1 MRTEKGTGVKSSYT
15 YDALGRLTGF
25 VSSDGQ
31 SESYRYDAAGNMLE
45 KQRNNRKIAM
55 TYDAANRLRTMESGG
70 KTLRYAY
77 DGSGNLLQKTL
88 GNRVDSYSYD
98 AYNRLV
104 SYRGYDGYRQRYSY
118 SAAGH
123 LTKKETQGSGNRR
136 TLEEIVCGDGKKAAS
151 SDGEDEDDLDPYGGA
166 ATSAQAAPAPSAAAQ
181 QVTSY
186 VYDITAPYYAVL
198 TETTEGATVS
208 YDYGLERLAAHSES
222 FWASRKTEY
231 LYDGRGSVAL
241 EYSYNNSWYTLGG
254 ALSPGETVSRRYTPF
269 GEPLAGG
276 ASRLS
281 RNGTYYGYNGE
292 SYDPATGMLNL
303 RARQYEPA
311 QMRFS
316 QAAPLSAQ
324 DRLGMLGKCPANPPL
339 EQRKKWPSAT

>member
-1 MRTEKGTGVKSSYT
+1 M
-15 YDALGRLTGF
+15 
-25 VSSDGQ
+25 
-31 SESYRYDAAGNMLE
+31 
-45 KQRNNRKIAM
+45 
-55 TYDAANRLRTMESGG
+55 
-70 KTLRYAY
+70 
-77 DGSGNLLQKTL
+77 
-88 GNRVDSYSYD
+88 
-98 AYNRLV
+98 
-104 SYRGYDGYRQRYSY
+104 
-118 SAAGH
+118 
-123 LTKKETQGSGNRR
+123 
-136 TLEEIVCGDGKKAAS
+136 CGDGDKQAAE
-151 SDGEDEDDLDPYGGA
+151 GEDDEDDPDPYGGA
-166 ATSAQAAPAPSAAAQ
+166 ATSAQAAPAPSAAAR

-186 VYDITAPYYAVL
+186 VYDITAPYYEVL

-208 YDYGLERLAAHSES
+208 YDYGLERLAAHSAD

-276 ASRLS
+276 ASPLS
-281 RNGTYYGYNGE
+281 RNGMYYGYNGE

-339 EQRKKWPSAT
+339 EQRKKWPSHLRLSKNPGVDQGPQPLMFHPALTTQGELPRRGKRRPPGGVCVRTDKNPEGFVLCGFCRPGAMREAKPVKVRKSGVQPLFRKSHIFQGVTF

>member
-1 MRTEKGTGVKSSYT
+1 M
-15 YDALGRLTGF
+15 
-25 VSSDGQ
+25 
-31 SESYRYDAAGNMLE
+31 
-45 KQRNNRKIAM
+45 
-55 TYDAANRLRTMESGG
+55 LRTGSGPWRAGG

-151 SDGEDEDDLDPYGGA
+151 SDGEDDEDDPDPYGGA
-166 ATSAQAAPAPSAAAQ
+166 ATSAQAAPAPSAAAR

-198 TETTEGATVS
+198 TDTTEGATVS
-208 YDYGLERLAAHSES
+208 YDYGLERLAAHSAD

-276 ASRLS
+276 ASPLS

-316 QAAPLSAQ
+316 QKDLLRGDLSAPTTLNRYLYCVN
-324 DRLGMLGKCPANPPL
+324 DPVNFADYDGLSL
-339 EQRKKWPSAT
+339 

>member
-1 MRTEKGTGVKSSYT
+1 M
-15 YDALGRLTGF
+15 
-25 VSSDGQ
+25 
-31 SESYRYDAAGNMLE
+31 
-45 KQRNNRKIAM
+45 
-55 TYDAANRLRTMESGG
+55 
-70 KTLRYAY
+70 
-77 DGSGNLLQKTL
+77 
-88 GNRVDSYSYD
+88 
-98 AYNRLV
+98 
-104 SYRGYDGYRQRYSY
+104 
-118 SAAGH
+118 
-123 LTKKETQGSGNRR
+123 
-136 TLEEIVCGDGKKAAS
+136 CGDGDKQAAEG
-151 SDGEDEDDLDPYGGA
+151 DDEDDPDPYGGA

-186 VYDITAPYYAVL
+186 VYDITAPYYEVL

-276 ASRLS
+276 ASPLS
-281 RNGTYYGYNGE
+281 RNGMYYGYNGE

-316 QAAPLSAQ
+316 QAAPLVCAGPAG
-324 DRLGMLGKCPANPPL
+324 DAREMPGKSTSGTTKKVAFPL
-339 EQRKKWPSAT
+339 EIVEKPRG